1 MSGDIRDILSYRL
14 ARLTNLN
21 DRSGHAHISETFG
34 VTLGEWRVLG
44 NVAARAP
51 LTLSALARAMH
62 IDKGQLSRMIAGLV
76 ERRWILEKPSASDRR
91 TAALSLSA
99 EGRRQHDRIIAF
111 ARERNEV
118 LTGVLSPAERHELD
132 RIIAKLTIFIETENA
147 TLSRGSARQAELA
160 AKAAV
165 MARAQQ

>member
-51 LTLSALARAMH
+51 LTLSTLARAMH

-76 ERRWILEKPSASDRR
+76 ERRWVLEKPLASDRR

-111 ARERNEV
+111 ARERNDV
-118 LTGVLSPAERHELD
+118 LTGVLTPTERHELD
-132 RIIAKLTIFIETENA
+132 RIIAKLTIFIETEHA
-147 TLSRGSARQAELA
+147 TLSRGSARQAELTAKSA
-160 AKAAV
+160 AT
-165 MARAQQ
+165 ARAPQ